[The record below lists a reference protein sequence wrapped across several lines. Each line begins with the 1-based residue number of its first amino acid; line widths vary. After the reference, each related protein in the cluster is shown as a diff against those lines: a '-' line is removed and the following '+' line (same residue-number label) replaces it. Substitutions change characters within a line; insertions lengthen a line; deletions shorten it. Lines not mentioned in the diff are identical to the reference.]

1 MEQDVLAQIRELIA
15 ENQRLRQQGS
25 PDATCGA
32 GAPASQVEE
41 ASEYVWSHR
50 LSTALLF
57 LTALSF
63 FTPLG
68 VRLWKEWQVFVDLVK
83 TQPKMRQELAS
94 FVGYRFDVWVTTTPR
109 WREIILVAFT
119 LFVVLVGGLLY
130 SITSGGGLGESM
142 FAVWIFLVD
151 TGAHAEVKEGA
162 GMPAWL
168 VALLATVCG
177 LHVFALLI
185 SLLTERLQNFL
196 EHMQKGRSR
205 VLCSGHVVILGWSD
219 KIPIIVEE
227 LAEANV
233 SEGGGT
239 IAILAEGDK
248 TELEAELQSMLD
260 NSQSVYR
267 GRGLRGTTWAVR
279 SGNPMLISDLKL
291 VSASLAKAIIVLA
304 DSTLPSNMADEKTL
318 RTLLGLVG
326 LDHEIEC
333 EELENDGTK
342 RIVSAQ
348 DMRSNLLAPNRWER
362 KATMAGESGP
372 DQHIVVELTDIDS
385 VPLVEALGSKKAEI
399 VVSHDMAGQLLI
411 QGSRQEGLAQIYESI
426 VGFEGC
432 EFYIEGWPQLVGLK
446 YEEVAFAF
454 ESAIV
459 VGIVTGEG
467 HLLMNPANDYVVEME
482 DRVVVLAEDNDTYS
496 PAEDVPLY
504 GYSPGS
510 HRTPPA
516 VPEPGPE
523 HILICGWRRDLGDM
537 ISELEAA
544 VGPES
549 SLTLMSEVK
558 DEDRE
563 ARLSENERKWHKNL
577 HNLKLINHVGDPT
590 CRKDLERLPIQMY
603 DSLIVVSDEELE
615 SNANAMAA
623 DGRAIATMLLV
634 LDIRRGHSINSD
646 VPVRVTSELRD
657 TRTRHLIKATG
668 LSDYIMSQNIVAAV
682 IANIAESREVNG
694 IMREIL
700 TSQGNSIFLP
710 SAEAYLNAP
719 DEQICFW
726 ELSARCRDSYETL
739 LGFRE
744 ADDDIVLNPENRH
757 EARSWTGCTLV
768 ILALNRTCASRRP
781 SKGPSSKGN

>member
-1 MEQDVLAQIRELIA
+1 MEQDVLAQIRELMA

-32 GAPASQVEE
+32 STSEALETSDHLMSQ
-41 ASEYVWSHR
+41 R
-50 LSTALLF
+50 LSLALL
-57 LTALSF
+57 LIVALAF

-68 VRLWKEWQVFVDLVK
+68 VQLWKEWQVFADLVK
-83 TQPKMRQELAS
+83 QQPKMRQELAS

-119 LFVVLVGGLLY
+119 LFVVTVGGLLY
-130 SITSGGGLGESM
+130 SITSGGKLGESM

-151 TGAHAEVKEGA
+151 TGAHAEVKEGS
-162 GMPAWL
+162 GMPAWF

-219 KIPIIVEE
+219 KIPTIVEE

-239 IAILAEGDK
+239 IAILADGDK

-304 DSTLPSNMADEKTL
+304 DNTMPSNMADEKTL

-326 LDHEIEC
+326 LDHEL
-333 EELENDGTK
+333 ELELEDDSAK
-342 RIVSAQ
+342 KKVSAQ
-348 DMRSNLLAPNRWER
+348 DMRSNLLQPRRWER
-362 KATMAGESGP
+362 KATIEFGQE
-372 DQHIVVELTDIDS
+372 QHIVVELTDIDS

-411 QGSRQEGLAQIYESI
+411 QGSRQEGLAQIYEQI

-432 EFYIEGWPQLVGLK
+432 EFYIEGWPQLVGLP
-446 YEEVAFAF
+446 YSQVAFAF
-454 ESAIV
+454 ETAIV

-467 HLLMNPANDYVVEME
+467 HLHMNPPNNHILEMD

-496 PAEDVPLY
+496 PAEEVPLY
-504 GYSPGS
+504 GYSAGS
-510 HRTPPA
+510 HRQSPPN
-516 VPEPGPE
+516 PERRPE

-537 ISELEAA
+537 IKELEAV
-544 VGPES
+544 VGPGS
-549 SLTLMSEVK
+549 SLTLMSEVP
-558 DEDRE
+558 DEERE
-563 ARLSENERKWHKNL
+563 ARLGENEREIHKNL
-577 HNLKLINHVGDPT
+577 HNLKLIDHVGDPT
-590 CRKDLERLPIQMY
+590 CRKDLERLPIEKY

-634 LDIRRGHSINSD
+634 LDIRRGHSNPTD
-646 VPVRVTSELRD
+646 APVRVTSELRD

-694 IMREIL
+694 IMKEIL
-700 TSQGNSIFLP
+700 TSKGNSIFLP
-710 SAEAYLNAP
+710 LAEAYLKEP
-719 DEQICFW
+719 DEQTSFW
-726 ELSARCRDSYETL
+726 ELAARCRDSEETM

-744 ADDDIVLNPENRH
+744 ADHSIVLNPTDRH
-757 EARSWTGCTLV
+757 AARSWSGCTLV
-768 ILALNRTCASRRP
+768 VLARGRDRLGVREGQSDGDA
-781 SKGPSSKGN
+781 SKGD

>member
-1 MEQDVLAQIRELIA
+1 MEQDVLAQIRELMA
-15 ENQRLRQQGS
+15 ENQRMRQQGS

-32 GAPASQVEE
+32 SASQ
-41 ASEYVWSHR
+41 ASEPSDQLMSHT
-50 LSTALLF
+50 LSTALL
-57 LTALSF
+57 LLVAVSF

-68 VRLWKEWQVFVDLVK
+68 VRLWKEWQVFADLVK
-83 TQPKMRQELAS
+83 QQPHLRHEFAS

-109 WREIILVAFT
+109 WREIMLVAFT
-119 LFVVLVGGLLY
+119 LFVVTVGGLLY
-130 SITSGGGLGESM
+130 SITSGGNLGESM

-151 TGAHAEVKEGA
+151 TGAHADIKEGSS
-162 GMPAWL
+162 MPAWF

-219 KIPIIVEE
+219 KIPTIVEE

-239 IAILAEGDK
+239 IAILADGDK
-248 TELEAELQSMLD
+248 TKLEAELQSMLD
-260 NSQSVYR
+260 SSQSVYR

-279 SGNPMLISDLKL
+279 SGNPMLITDLKL

-304 DSTLPSNMADEKTL
+304 DNTMPSNMADEKTL

-326 LDHEIEC
+326 LDHEADL
-333 EELENDGTK
+333 EEDGSK
-342 RIVSAQ
+342 RKVTAQ
-348 DMRSNLLAPNRWER
+348 DMRSNLLQPKRWER
-362 KATMAGESGP
+362 KATIEESGQE
-372 DQHIVVELTDIDS
+372 QHIVVELTDIDS

-411 QGSRQEGLAQIYESI
+411 QGSRQEGLAQIYEQI

-432 EFYIEGWPQLVGLK
+432 EFYIEGWPQLVGRP
-446 YEEVAFAF
+446 YSQVAFAF
-454 ESAIV
+454 EAAIV

-467 HLLMNPANDYVVEME
+467 HLRMNPPNNYVLDMD

-496 PAEDVPLY
+496 PGEEVPLY
-504 GYSPGS
+504 GYSHGS
-510 HRTPPA
+510 HRQSPSR
-516 VPEPGPE
+516 PERGPE

-537 ISELEAA
+537 IKELEAV

-549 SLTLMSEVK
+549 SLTLMSEVP
-558 DEDRE
+558 DEERE
-563 ARLSENERKWHKNL
+563 KRLGENEREIHKNL
-577 HNLKLINHVGDPT
+577 HNLKLIGHVGDPT
-590 CRKDLERLPIQMY
+590 CRKDLERLPIEKY
-603 DSLIVVSDEELE
+603 DSLIVVSDEDLE
-615 SNANAMAA
+615 SNANSMAA

-634 LDIRRGHSINSD
+634 LDIRRGHSNPSD
-646 VPVRVTSELRD
+646 APVRVTSELRD

-694 IMREIL
+694 IMKEIF
-700 TSQGNSIFLP
+700 TSKGNSIFLP
-710 SAEAYLNAP
+710 SAEAYLKET
-719 DEQICFW
+719 DEQTSFW
-726 ELSARCRDSYETL
+726 ELCARCRDSEETL

-744 ADDDIVLNPENRH
+744 ADHSIVLNPTERH
-757 EARSWTGCTLV
+757 VARSWTGCTLV
-768 ILALNRTCASRRP
+768 VLAPGKERLCVQDGRSPSNA
-781 SKGPSSKGN
+781 SKGD